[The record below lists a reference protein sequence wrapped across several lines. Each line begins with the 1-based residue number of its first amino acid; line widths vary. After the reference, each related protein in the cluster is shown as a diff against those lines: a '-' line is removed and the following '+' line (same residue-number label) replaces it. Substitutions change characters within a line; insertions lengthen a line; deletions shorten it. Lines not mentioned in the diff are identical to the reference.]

1 MCGRF
6 TQTSALERY
15 AELFS
20 ASAGILLHPS
30 YNIAPSQQIVACRRS
45 EMGWR
50 ELNLLRW
57 GLLPHWAKEPKTSY
71 SLINA
76 RAETV
81 ADNPAYRDAFKKRR
95 CLIPTDGFYEW
106 QPGKPRKQPYFIH
119 RQDGEPFAFAELWE
133 HWELEDLK
141 IDSCTIIVTQA
152 NKLITPIHDR
162 MPVIMPRA
170 DYEKWLDPAQEKET
184 LLSLLKAYPEK
195 EMEAYPIGF
204 AVNKPGNNGAGLI
217 ERV

>member
-6 TQTSALERY
+6 TQTSALEPY

-20 ASAGILLHPS
+20 ASVGILLHPN

-50 ELNLLRW
+50 ELRLLRW

-81 ADNPAYRDAFKKRR
+81 ANKPAYRDAFKKRH
-95 CLIPTDGFYEW
+95 CLIPTDGFYE
-106 QPGKPRKQPYFIH
+106 
-119 RQDGEPFAFAELWE
+119 
-133 HWELEDLK
+133 
-141 IDSCTIIVTQA
+141 
-152 NKLITPIHDR
+152 
-162 MPVIMPRA
+162 
-170 DYEKWLDPAQEKET
+170 
-184 LLSLLKAYPEK
+184 
-195 EMEAYPIGF
+195 
-204 AVNKPGNNGAGLI
+204 
-217 ERV
+217 